1 MDLDDL
7 PRKDPTGAA
16 SLATESLDDLSV
28 YELKERIALLEAEI
42 ARTQAAITAKEAGQS
57 EADKLFKS

>member
-42 ARTQAAITAKEAGQS
+42 ARTQAAITAKKAGQS

>member
-28 YELKERIALLEAEI
+28 YELKERITLLEAEI
-42 ARTQAAITAKEAGQS
+42 TRTQVAITAKEAGQS
-57 EADKLFKS
+57 EADKVFKS